1 MWTSSA
7 PCFLKKKRK
16 KDLKRRWYLKEE
28 RGWGRKN
35 ERGNE
40 QLRKKRKKR
49 GFSKTKN
56 KYK

>member
-7 PCFLKKKRK
+7 PCFLQKKRK
-16 KDLKRRWYLKEE
+16 KDLKRWWYLKAE

-40 QLRKKRKKR
+40 QLRKKKQKDRFQQNEKQI
-49 GFSKTKN
+49 
-56 KYK
+56 